1 MEAIAYQN
9 YDITQ
14 KLSAEML
21 KNKSLAVYG
30 RPDIRIKDL
39 RPTNLPGVEANEL
52 RLDNLFVLAD
62 DTWALVD
69 YESSFTAKDVVKYVN
84 YIARILKR
92 YLTQEGGDFP
102 QIRLLIIF
110 SADIRGIRRKVLD
123 VGCMKMK
130 IDPVFLSGLNTRKIY
145 RRLKSSLE
153 EKHGLTDEEILEII
167 ILPLTV
173 EGGKNKKKMLKKT
186 VELAKRIRDDEQRV
200 RVLAGILTFSD
211 KFIDAEDARRIKEEI
226 RMNKV
231 TKLIFDEGVE
241 YGIERGIERGI
252 EQGIVRGGQ
261 QKIVF
266 QIRRKLNKNMKQ
278 KEIAELLE
286 ENEEQVERIVFLIR
300 NNPEA
305 DDRKICEMLE
315 NGGRIYPSM

>member
-1 MEAIAYQN
+1 MGAIAYQN

-39 RPTNLPGVEANEL
+39 KPTNLPGIEANEL

-69 YESSFTAKDVVKYVN
+69 YESSFTAADVVKYVN

-92 YLTQEGGDFP
+92 YLMQNGADFP

-110 SADIRGIRRKVLD
+110 SADIRGVRKKVLD

-130 IDPVFLSGLNTRKIY
+130 IDPIYLTGLNTRKIY
-145 RRLKSSLE
+145 RRLKNKLE
-153 EKHGLTDEEILEII
+153 ESGRLDDEEMLQMI

-173 EGGKNKKKMLKKT
+173 EGKKNKKKMLRKT
-186 VELAKRIRDDEQRV
+186 LEIARRIRDNEQRV

-211 KFIDAEDARRIKEEI
+211 KFIDAEDARKIKEEI

-241 YGIERGIERGI
+241 YGIA
-252 EQGIVRGGQ
+252 QGGQ
-261 QKIVF
+261 EKIIF
-266 QIRRKLNKNMKQ
+266 LIRKKLNKNMEQ
-278 KEIAELLE
+278 KRIAELLE
-286 ENEEQVERIVFLIR
+286 EKEDQVERIIFLIE
-300 NNPEA
+300 NNPDA
-305 DDRKICEMLE
+305 DDRRICEML
-315 NGGRIYPSM
+315 NGDKERPYGLVK